1 MLSDNET
8 DKITTEEADRSLQ
21 IESWKLSKLKIK
33 SIYNTGCNN
42 RDASNEVSEYV
53 CSHFYDFFNID
64 TWTFVTQTDFI
75 TMIREAFPKSMS
87 NTFDSETYKIIHTGY
102 SNKVK
107 AMVKKLT
114 IREKVERDRI
124 YYKKRTTKIEKDDN
138 GNEIKVVKEPGDL
151 RVIRY
156 KYIDTKKSKTLT
168 YLAKYGRNS
177 TYEWLK
183 EQLSTNKELN
193 KSQRKN
199 YEMYISVCD
208 EFGFDVLL
216 AEALEHRKMI
226 LEKYLNPCEFEST
239 TLHIDSRIRK
249 TFIRNK
255 KKGSKVKYFAEL
267 AIPYKDENGILHEH
281 MFIPLKW
288 NEKYHGDLLRFNS
301 SGDNN
306 HIYMVMCIDKYKK
319 CVDMHICEKQ
329 EVSHREPTENDKYCS
344 FDLNTNGK
352 KIEGSL
358 NISIDHTG
366 DDKIV
371 AELAKLKKQLQEGQ
385 AREKELAKK
394 QNRKYVP
401 SNALSNRKR
410 HKAKRLSDIMKS
422 HNNSDAAVAVKEA
435 KEKGSNHI
443 IMEDLNGKFS
453 KSKAKDVE
461 NDQNFNDKTS
471 SMQLSSIKDAVLGIC
486 QKQHMSMTLVQ
497 PEYTSQR
504 CPVCG
509 SISEENRKSQ
519 ENFKCI
525 DCGYTI
531 NADKNATDNM
541 IHRVVSKKLCE
552 KLLKRSADGYVPNTR
567 VRHDQLLEIIET
579 DCCRTL
585 PKYCYS
591 KIAMTKKENNEN
603 FNDS

>member
-8 DKITTEEADRSLQ
+8 NKITTEEADRSLQ
-21 IESWKLSKLKIK
+21 IESFQLSKLKIK

-64 TWTFVTQTDFI
+64 KWSFVGQQKFI
-75 TMIREAFPKSMS
+75 TMIREAFPKSMT

-124 YYKKRTTKIEKDDN
+124 YYKKRTTKIEKDEN

-168 YLAKYGRNS
+168 YLAKYGRSN
-177 TYEWLK
+177 TYEWMK
-183 EQLSTNKELN
+183 EQLSSNKELS
-193 KSQRKN
+193 KSQRKK

-216 AEALEHRKMI
+216 AEALEHRKMV

-239 TLHIDSRIRK
+239 TLHIDSRIIN

-288 NEKYHGDLLRFNS
+288 KEKYHGDLLRFNS
-301 SGDNN
+301 SIDNN
-306 HIYMVMCIDKYKK
+306 HIYMVMCIDKFKK

-352 KIEGSL
+352 KFEGSL
-358 NISIDHTG
+358 NISIDHSG
-366 DDKIV
+366 DDEIV
-371 AELAKLKKQLQEGQ
+371 AELAKLRKKLQEGQ

-394 QNRKYVP
+394 QNRKYIP

-422 HNNSDAAVAVKEA
+422 HNSSDAAVAVKEA

-443 IMEDLNGKFS
+443 IMENLNGKFS

-471 SMQLSSIKDAVLGIC
+471 SMQLSSIKKSVLGIC

-579 DCCRTL
+579 DCCGTL

-591 KIAMTKKENNEN
+591 TIAMAKKENNEN

>member
-53 CSHFYDFFNID
+53 CSHFYDFFNKE
-64 TWTFVTQTDFI
+64 TWSFVTQTDFI
-75 TMIREAFPKSMS
+75 TMIRKAFPELMS
-87 NTFDSETYKIIHTGY
+87 NTFDSETYKLIHTGY

-114 IREKVERDRI
+114 IREKVERDRK
-124 YYKKRTTKIEKDDN
+124 YYKRRTTKIEKDKN

-156 KYIDTKKSKTLT
+156 KYIETKKSKTLT

-216 AEALEHRKMI
+216 AEARKHREMV
-226 LEKYLNPCEFEST
+226 LEKYLNPCVFESI
-239 TLHIDSRIRK
+239 TLHIDSRIVN

-255 KKGSKVKYFAEL
+255 KKGSKVKYFAKL

-301 SGDNN
+301 SRDNN
-306 HIYMVMCIDKYKK
+306 HIYMVMCIDKFKK

-352 KIEGSL
+352 KFEGSL
-358 NISIDHTG
+358 NISIDHSG
-366 DDKIV
+366 DDEIV
-371 AELAKLKKQLQEGQ
+371 AELAKLRKKLQEGQ

-394 QNRKYVP
+394 QNRKYIP

-410 HKAKRLSDIMKS
+410 HKQKRLSDVMKS
-422 HNNSDAAVAVKEA
+422 HNSSDAAVAVKEA

-461 NDQNFNDKTS
+461 NDQNFNNKTS
-471 SMQLSSIKDAVLGIC
+471 SMQLSSIKKSVLGIC

-579 DCCRTL
+579 DCCGNL

-591 KIAMTKKENNEN
+591 TIAMAKKENNEN

>member
-8 DKITTEEADRSLQ
+8 DKITTEELDRSLQ

-42 RDASNEVSEYV
+42 RDASHEVSEYV

-64 TWTFVTQTDFI
+64 TWSFVSQENFI

-87 NTFDSETYKIIHTGY
+87 NTFDGSTYKLIHTGY

-114 IREKVERDRI
+114 IREKVERDRK
-124 YYKKRTTKIEKDDN
+124 YYKKRTTKIEKDEN

-168 YLAKYGRNS
+168 YLAKYGRND
-177 TYEWLK
+177 TYEWMK
-183 EQLSTNKELN
+183 EQLSSNKELN

-216 AEALEHRKMI
+216 AEALEHRKMV

-239 TLHIDSRIRK
+239 TLHIDSRIIN

-267 AIPYKDENGILHEH
+267 AIPYKDKNGILHEH

-301 SGDNN
+301 SLENN
-306 HIYMVMCIDKYKK
+306 HIYMVMVIDKYKK
-319 CVDMHICEKQ
+319 CTDIHICEKK

-352 KIEGSL
+352 KFEGSL
-358 NISIDHTG
+358 DISIDHTG
-366 DDKIV
+366 DDEIV

-422 HNNSDAAVAVKEA
+422 HNSSDAAVAVKEA

-471 SMQLSSIKDAVLGIC
+471 SMQLSSIKKSVLGIC

-591 KIAMTKKENNEN
+591 TIAMAKKENNEN